1 MDRYFEQIAG
11 VSRGNYVYYW
21 KSKGLSDERIN
32 SIKTS
37 NHIITANLSYSGT
50 RTRVEFNGSC
60 FKQNKVTFNH
70 KRVANIY
77 IVYEITA
84 SSSNNADP
92 ILRNSLF
99 GAVRLTKNTDI
110 DKYQY
115 SGYGIGFDRRGAFS
129 FPGGGF
135 GGIAMIFGVDKSS
148 SVHVD
153 NKKKGI
159 FISGK
164 GPAQGLEHTL
174 TAEKMYSINCTVT
187 GKKFCLILH
196 YNGAN
201 SYLFVNGTE
210 IHKFKAKDSEIVATP
225 FCLGNISKNWS
236 ADLDLMSMFM
246 ILVLIMT
253 PLQSMIF

>member
-60 FKQNKVTFNH
+60 FKQNKVIFNH

-92 ILRNSLF
+92 SLRNTLF
-99 GAVRLTKNTDI
+99 GAVRLTKNADI

-115 SGYGIGFDRRGAFS
+115 SGYGIGFHRRRAFS

-135 GGIAMIFGVDKSS
+135 GSNVIFWSRYE
-148 SVHVD
+148 
-153 NKKKGI
+153 
-159 FISGK
+159 FF
-164 GPAQGLEHTL
+164 
-174 TAEKMYSINCTVT
+174 CT
-187 GKKFCLILH
+187 C
-196 YNGAN
+196 
-201 SYLFVNGTE
+201 
-210 IHKFKAKDSEIVATP
+210 
-225 FCLGNISKNWS
+225 
-236 ADLDLMSMFM
+236 
-246 ILVLIMT
+246 
-253 PLQSMIF
+253 